1 MTVHALV
8 GSRGQNLLGNGR
20 FESVTT
26 GWSASGSPTTFEV
39 SGGRA
44 RVVATGGTKG
54 FAHGTQL
61 TLMLG
66 KKYRISFDYEVVSG
80 SFNVTK
86 TGMPAIS
93 ALTGS
98 GSYVGYFME
107 SDGAAR
113 TFNVLS
119 NDAGSN
125 EFYVDNFK
133 LQRAF

>member
-1 MTVHALV
+1 MSAIV
-8 GSRGQNLLGNGR
+8 GLRGQNLVTNGR
-20 FESVTT
+20 FDSVTT

-39 SGGRA
+39 SGTRSH
-44 RVVATGGTKG
+44 VVATGGTKG

-66 KKYRISFDYEVVSG
+66 KRYLITFDYEVVSG

-86 TGMPAIS
+86 TGMTAIS

-98 GSYVGYFME
+98 GTIRQMFTE

-113 TFNVLS
+113 TLNILS
-119 NDAGSN
+119 NDAGGN
-125 EFYVDNFK
+125 EFYVDNFRI
-133 LQRAF
+133 QRAF

>member
-1 MTVHALV
+1 MVAYALV
-8 GSRGQNLLGNGR
+8 GMRGQNLLVNGR

-39 SGGRA
+39 SNGRA

-54 FAHGTQL
+54 FSHGTQL
-61 TLMLG
+61 SLMLG
-66 KKYRISFDYEVVSG
+66 KKYRISFDYEVISG

-86 TGMPAIS
+86 TGMTAIS
-93 ALTGS
+93 ALTGL

-113 TFNVLS
+113 TFNILT

-125 EFYVDNFK
+125 EFYIDNIK